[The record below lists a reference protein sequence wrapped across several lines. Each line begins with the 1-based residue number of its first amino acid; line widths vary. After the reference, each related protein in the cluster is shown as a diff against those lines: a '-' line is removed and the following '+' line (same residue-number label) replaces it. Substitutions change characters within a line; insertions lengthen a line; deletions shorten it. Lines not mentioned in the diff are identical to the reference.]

1 MDNTNPYSSPTTP
14 IQEMPETEISYAG
27 FWLRFVALLIDVIVI
42 FVGAFLVGIL
52 LYLVINIIGIE
63 IPAMSE
69 EVWDAIVNITDLL
82 VNWLYFTIL
91 ESSAWQATLGKRAVG
106 IKVTDL
112 QGEKMSFGRSN
123 ARYWSKILS
132 VLVLFIGFLMVAF
145 TDKKQGLHDMIA
157 GTLVIK
163 D

>member
-1 MDNTNPYSSPTTP
+1 M
-14 IQEMPETEISYAG
+14 
-27 FWLRFVALLIDVIVI
+27 ALLIDVIVI